1 MEAELSNR
9 EKLGE
14 ILIERSI
21 LKGDFTLVS
30 GRKSTYY
37 INGKMTTL
45 HSEGLNLS
53 AKLLLESLGDLEY
66 DAFAGPVIGADPI
79 IGALLALSAERG
91 EEKEGLLIRKES
103 KDHGT
108 KKLVEGNL
116 EKGMKVII
124 VEDVVTTGGSLLKA
138 AKAIEEGGGEIAAV
152 HVLVDRE
159 EGAAEKIAEA
169 GYEFRALFKVS
180 ELL

>member
-1 MEAELSNR
+1 MSDR
-9 EKLGE
+9 ENLKALM
-14 ILIERSI
+14 IERSI

-45 HSEGLNLS
+45 HSKGLNLA
-53 AKLLLESLGDLEY
+53 AKLLIESLSDIEW
-66 DAFAGPVIGADPI
+66 DAVAGPVIGADPI
-79 IGALLALSAERG
+79 IGAVLALAAERG
-91 EEKEGLLIRKES
+91 MDREGFLIRKEA
-103 KDHGT
+103 KGHGT
-108 KKLVEGNL
+108 QKLVEGNL
-116 EKGMKVII
+116 KEGMKVVI

-138 AKAIEEGGGEIAAV
+138 AKAIEEGGGKIAAV

-159 EGAAEKIAEA
+159 EGAVDRIAEA
-169 GYEFRALFKVS
+169 GYELRSLFKVS

>member
-1 MEAELSNR
+1 LNDR
-9 EKLGE
+9 EQLKA
-14 ILIERSI
+14 ILKDRSI

-45 HSEGLNLS
+45 HARGLNL
-53 AKLLLESLGDLEY
+53 AARLLIDSLSDLEY
-66 DAFAGPVIGADPI
+66 DAVAGPVIGADPI
-79 IGALLALSAERG
+79 IGAVLALSAERG
-91 EEKEGLLIRKES
+91 LEPEGFLIRKEA
-103 KDHGT
+103 KGHGT
-108 KKLVEGNL
+108 QKLVEGNL
-116 EKGMKVII
+116 KEGMKVVI

-138 AKAIEEGGGEIAAV
+138 AAAIEEGGGSIAAV

-159 EGAAEKIAEA
+159 EGASDRIAEA
-169 GYEFRALFKVS
+169 GYEFRSLFKVS